1 MIRELVVGGFLVGGM
16 IAGFVWFAPSEYDPG
31 VSFSPQT
38 LATAE
43 RANLQLE
50 EILSESGAAS
60 VSELRGGFD
69 SIRGDLQLCNGL
81 TIPMCEDRR
90 ETAMELKIEVARR
103 AGGVD
108 ALNAISLQ
116 CEGDAD
122 CIWREVP
129 GPRYEAADRY

>member
-1 MIRELVVGGFLVGGM
+1 MIRELVVGGCLVGGM
-16 IAGFVWFAPSEYDPG
+16 IAGFMRFTPSEYDPG

-50 EILSESGAAS
+50 EILSESGTAS

-69 SIRGDLQLCNGL
+69 SIRGDLQLCDGL

-90 ETAMELKIEVARR
+90 ETAMDLKIEVARR
-103 AGGVD
+103 AGGVG
-108 ALNAISLQ
+108 ALNAISAQ
-116 CEGDAD
+116 CDGDAD
-122 CIWREVP
+122 CIWNEVS
-129 GPRYEAADRY
+129 GPR